1 MAKKACPTITEER
14 RHNGLVSFGA
24 DVRRLVAPVLGKNG
38 FLHADILTHW
48 DDITGRLLA
57 KGVYPVK
64 LAFPKGQKDGAVLHV
79 KAVSGAYAVEL
90 IARQSEILERLNGY
104 FGYRAV
110 AEIRVTQGAVP
121 VCRFS
126 RVAARPPVPE
136 EKRQK
141 VRRDVSEIQNENLR
155 AAAEELGCLIEET

>member
-48 DDITGRLLA
+48 DDITGGLLA

-110 AEIRVTQGAVP
+110 AEQLLARFPKASKVAITLRESISAVSSIP
-121 VCRFS
+121 FS
-126 RVAARPPVPE
+126 TPCP
-136 EKRQK
+136 
-141 VRRDVSEIQNENLR
+141 
-155 AAAEELGCLIEET
+155 T